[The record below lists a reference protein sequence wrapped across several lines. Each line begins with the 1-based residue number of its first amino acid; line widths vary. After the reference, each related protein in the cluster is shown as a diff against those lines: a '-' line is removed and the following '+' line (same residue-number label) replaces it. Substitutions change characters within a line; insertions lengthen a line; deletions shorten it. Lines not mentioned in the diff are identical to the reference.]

1 MLTLVPFGFKSK
13 KKPCE
18 WASQVGK
25 ERRALQW
32 LCPLRNAT
40 VATVLPLV
48 YSSVKLCWDAHL
60 RACKN
65 RHAVDLT
72 ELEAEVRLIV
82 TTSSLL
88 SSSSSHLVQDEGPPH
103 LILSF
108 APIAWWPSLF
118 FAPPPQL
125 SYCLFTKHDRA
136 RCLWNDVALGFVLR
150 RIFAQNLTAWAYFS
164 LKKKKKKTRWP
175 EFLIILYVSDTV
187 GRRLWDHIELVVRS

>member
-1 MLTLVPFGFKSK
+1 MNKKKMLTLVPFGFKSK

-18 WASQVGK
+18 WAGQVGM

-72 ELEAEVRLIV
+72 KLEAEVRLIV

-118 FAPPPQL
+118 FAPPPN
-125 SYCLFTKHDRA
+125 CLIAFSQNMIEHVACERTW
-136 RCLWNDVALGFVLR
+136 LWVSFWDVSLH
-150 RIFAQNLTAWAYFS
+150 RIWL
-164 LKKKKKKTRWP
+164 LKPT
-175 EFLIILYVSDTV
+175 S
-187 GRRLWDHIELVVRS
+187 H